1 MSHLGQIE
9 VCFRYVTGMLR
20 ESSSAS
26 TSAAFLLLTTTSP
39 RKTTLRG
46 DKIPGTLLK
55 PSQTLGG
62 SWVAISR
69 NIISRATI
77 LITHIRGLITPL
89 ITTHEPPSN
98 DDDVD
103 DDEKMTLNM
112 MMMTTMMV
120 MMKDAIMMV
129 AAKQRSPYQRN
140 LGYKC

>member
-1 MSHLGQIE
+1 MFQVYYG
-9 VCFRYVTGMLR
+9 YVTGMLR
-20 ESSSAS
+20 EPSSAS

-39 RKTTLRG
+39 RKTALRG

-55 PSQTLGG
+55 PSQILGG

-98 DDDVD
+98 GDDVD